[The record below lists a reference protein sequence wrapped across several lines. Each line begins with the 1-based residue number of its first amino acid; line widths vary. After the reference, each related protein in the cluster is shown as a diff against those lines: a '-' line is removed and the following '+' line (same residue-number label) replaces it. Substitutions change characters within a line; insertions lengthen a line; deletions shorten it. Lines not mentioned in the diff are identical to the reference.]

1 MLPVN
6 FEYSVEI
13 TKAYEDEGNWIVEG
27 YAATSDFDMQE
38 DIITQDAIKGSAKD
52 LVENS
57 TVLHNHNPDEA
68 VGRVLDSKARKGG
81 LFLKILISKTVPDI
95 WQQVKEGV
103 LNKFSVRGK
112 ILDAKKEWVPRLK
125 KYARLI
131 LKMRLVEVSLVAVPA
146 NPKARAIN
154 WYVEKALD
162 EFEKAGGQIDMAE
175 GGMEMDEDAVVEEEL
190 LEASGEPDLS
200 GEPDSTD
207 TEGKADGYPYPKPNA
222 QAGARWK
229 QVIGLVD
236 KLIAGEKDEGRKKIL
251 AQIKEIA
258 RGALSA
264 YPQPSAKKD
273 DDAQAEAG
281 DGAEAEQ
288 TAGPEAETDAE
299 KAGRKISGP
308 RLARLKKLVDELKG
322 FIEEVEPEMQDDKKA
337 DAGKGD
343 QDKLAEIEGLVN
355 KIAKVLGISEK
366 ADADKAPNLTETVQ
380 DLSKRLDIL
389 EGTPG
394 ERTSLNGQE
403 GMPGEK
409 NSKSLWKGLV

>member
-6 FEYSVEI
+6 FEYPVEI
-13 TKAYEDEGNWIVEG
+13 AKAYEEEGNWIVEG

-68 VGRVLDSKARKGG
+68 VGRVLQSKARKGG

-112 ILDAKKEWVPRLK
+112 ILEARKEWVPKLK

-162 EFEKAGGQIDMAE
+162 EFEKAGGQIDTAK
-175 GGMEMDEDAVVEEEL
+175 GGTEMENEDVTVEEEL
-190 LEASGEPDLS
+190 LEASGEPNLT

-207 TEGKADGYPYPKPNA
+207 TEGKANDYPYPKPNA
-222 QAGARWK
+222 QGGARMK
-229 QVIGLVD
+229 QIISLVD

-251 AQIKEIA
+251 AQIKQIA
-258 RGALSA
+258 QGALSA
-264 YPQPSAKKD
+264 YPKPSAKKD
-273 DDAQAEAG
+273 ENEEG
-281 DGAEAEQ
+281 
-288 TAGPEAETDAE
+288 AGPEAETDAE
-299 KAGRKISGP
+299 KAGRKISGS
-308 RLARLKKLVDELKG
+308 RLARLKKLMEELKG
-322 FIEEVEPEMQDDKKA
+322 FIEEVDASEQNDKKA

-343 QDKLAEIEGLVN
+343 QDKLTEIEGLVN

-366 ADADKAPNLTETVQ
+366 SDADKAPNLTETVQ
-380 DLSKRLDIL
+380 DLTKRLDAL
-389 EGTPG
+389 EGAPG
-394 ERTSLNGQE
+394 ERTSLDGQE